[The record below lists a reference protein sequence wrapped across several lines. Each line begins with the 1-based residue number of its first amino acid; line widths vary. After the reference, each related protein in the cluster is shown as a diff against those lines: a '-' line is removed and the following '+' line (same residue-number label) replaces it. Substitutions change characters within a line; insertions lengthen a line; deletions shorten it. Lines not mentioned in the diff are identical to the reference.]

1 MRYTIDRFEGK
12 YAVCENETGEMIN
25 LPAEQ
30 LPEKAKE
37 GDIIIESNGIYT
49 VDCVAS
55 NKAKA
60 EIEKL
65 MDDVFE

>member
-1 MRYTIDRFEGK
+1 MRYTIDRFEGE

-25 LPAEQ
+25 IPTEQ

-49 VDCVAS
+49 IDHDSS